1 MKQNYEDE
9 LLQLNQET
17 FDAEDKKPIRG
28 QSWDQF
34 LRATLADKDE
44 FTIRRATPTISCQN
58 REAMIAWTDNARTVS
73 DVKVRCCETLG
84 VVTCR
89 VTLRGGDGKPHHY
102 QNIKVFERK
111 DEGWH
116 CVYWQVTETP
126 DQ

>member
-34 LRATLADKDE
+34 LRATLADK
-44 FTIRRATPTISCQN
+44 FTIRRATATIPFQD
-58 REAMIAWTDNARTVS
+58 REAMIAWADNARIVS
-73 DVKVRCCETLG
+73 DVRVRCCETLG

-102 QNIKVFERK
+102 QNIKVFER
-111 DEGWH
+111 EAGPWR

>member
-34 LRATLADKDE
+34 LRATLADK
-44 FTIRRATPTISCQN
+44 FTLRRANAAVPFQD
-58 REAMIAWTDNARTVS
+58 REEMIAWADNPRIVS
-73 DVKVRCCETLG
+73 NVRVRCCETLG

-111 DEGWH
+111 DEGWQ